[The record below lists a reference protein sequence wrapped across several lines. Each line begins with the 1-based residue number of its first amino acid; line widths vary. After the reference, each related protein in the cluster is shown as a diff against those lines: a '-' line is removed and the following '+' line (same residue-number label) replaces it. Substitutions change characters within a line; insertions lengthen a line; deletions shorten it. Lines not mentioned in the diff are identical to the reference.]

1 MKNIFN
7 FLLLAASFLIA
18 NAGMAQVAVV
28 VGAKSAATVLT
39 REQAAA
45 LFLGKSTQLPG
56 AGIPVLIDLP
66 ESVEARQI
74 FYAKVTEKTPAQ
86 VKAVWSRL
94 VFSGKGSPPK
104 EVANSA
110 EVKKLVNTNPDA
122 LGYIEKSAVD
132 ATVKVLFSIE

>member
-1 MKNIFN
+1 MKKIPN
-7 FLLLAASFLIA
+7 FLFFF
-18 NAGMAQVAVV
+18 AGVIFAQTTSAQIAVV
-28 VGAKSAATVLT
+28 AGAKSTATTLT
-39 REQAAA
+39 REQVSA

-56 AGIPVLIDLP
+56 AGIPLLIDQL
-66 ESVEARQI
+66 ETADSRQM
-74 FYAKVTEKTPAQ
+74 FYSKVTEKTPPQ

-122 LGYIEKSAVD
+122 IGYIEKSAVD
-132 ATVKVLFSIE
+132 TSVRVLLSVD

>member
-18 NAGMAQVAVV
+18 NVGMAQVAVV
-28 VGAKSAATVLT
+28 AGAKSAATVLT

-110 EVKKLVNTNPDA
+110 DVKKLVSTNPDA
-122 LGYIEKSAVD
+122 IGYIEKSAVD

>member
-18 NAGMAQVAVV
+18 NVGMAQVAVV
-28 VGAKSAATVLT
+28 AGAKSAATVLT

-110 EVKKLVNTNPDA
+110 EVKKLVSTNPDA
-122 LGYIEKSAVD
+122 IGYIEKSAVD

>member
-1 MKNIFN
+1 MKTTFKFILLATS
-7 FLLLAASFLIA
+7 LLLA
-18 NAGMAQVAVV
+18 NAGLAQIAIVA
-28 VGAKSAATVLT
+28 GAKSTASTLT
-39 REQAAA
+39 RDQASA

-56 AGIPVLIDLP
+56 TGIPLLIDQV
-66 ESVEARQI
+66 ESVDARQI
-74 FYAKVTEKTPAQ
+74 FYSKVTEKTPAQ

-122 LGYIEKSAVD
+122 IGYIEKSAVD
-132 ATVKVLFSIE
+132 ATVKVLLSVD

>member
-1 MKNIFN
+1 MKTIFN
-7 FLLLAASFLIA
+7 YLLLATGLFLA
-18 NAGMAQVAVV
+18 HTTMAQIAIVAGV
-28 VGAKSAATVLT
+28 KSTTTALT
-39 REQAAA
+39 REQVSA

-56 AGIPVLIDLP
+56 AGIPVLIDQL
-66 ESVEARQI
+66 ESVDARQI

-110 EVKKLVNTNPDA
+110 EVKKLVNANPDA
-122 LGYIEKSAVD
+122 IGYIEKSAVD
-132 ATVKVLFSIE
+132 ATVKVLLSID

>member
-1 MKNIFN
+1 MKTTFN
-7 FLLLAASFLIA
+7 FLLLATALLFA
-18 NAGMAQVAVV
+18 HTAMAQIAIVA
-28 VGAKSAATVLT
+28 GAKSTATVLT
-39 REQAAA
+39 REQVSA

-56 AGIPVLIDLP
+56 AGIPVLIDQL
-66 ESVEARQI
+66 ESVDARQI
-74 FYAKVTEKTPAQ
+74 FYSKVTEKTPAQ

-110 EVKKLVNTNPDA
+110 EVKKLVNANPDA

-132 ATVKVLFSIE
+132 ATVKVLFTID